1 MKTFRAIA
9 WLALPLITASL
20 AVSAQ
25 GLYRWIDKDGNVT
38 YSDAPPPKD
47 AKGVQKKKLGD
58 NVVASENDN
67 MPFAVKNAMQR
78 NPVTLYANNCGE
90 ACDQAR
96 ALLSKRGV
104 PFANR
109 NPETDPGAAEALKDL
124 VGQLNVPTLAVGTNS
139 VTGFSESAWNSAL
152 DAAGYPR
159 FNVLGNARVAPNAP
173 TPAPASVPTPAPVP
187 IPPPASP
194 AQPR

>member
-9 WLALPLITASL
+9 SLALLSITASL

-90 ACDQAR
+90 TCDQAR
-96 ALLSKRGV
+96 ALLSKRAV

-173 TPAPASVPTPAPVP
+173 APASVPTA
-187 IPPPASP
+187 IYPPASP
-194 AQPR
+194 GQPQ

>member
-1 MKTFRAIA
+1 MNTFRAIA

-78 NPVTLYANNCGE
+78 NPVILYANNCGE
-90 ACDQAR
+90 ACDQSR

-104 PFANR
+104 PFVNR

-124 VGQLNVPTLAVGTNS
+124 VGQLSVPTLAVGTNS

-152 DAAGYPR
+152 DVAGYPR

-173 TPAPASVPTPAPVP
+173 APGSVPTPVP
-187 IPPPASP
+187 ASISPPASP

>member
-1 MKTFRAIA
+1 MKTFCAIA
-9 WLALPLITASL
+9 WVALPLITASL

-90 ACDQAR
+90 TCDQAR

-173 TPAPASVPTPAPVP
+173 APASVPTA
-187 IPPPASP
+187 IYPPASP
-194 AQPR
+194 GQPQ